1 MQLRE
6 LGGSAFQT
14 STRNIPAGPVTENH
28 PTIVCRFKCV
38 GQEDEDVEVPA
49 TRQKL
54 LVHVFRD
61 YRFGGNVGG
70 NSIQVAKT
78 TLVKTDTITTAWD
91 NLCSCNA
98 PEGGI
103 FVEADNTG
111 AAPSQN

>member
-1 MQLRE
+1 MSIIRSPILEDITIQK
-6 LGGSAFQT
+6 LGFCISEPD
-14 STRNIPAGPVTENH
+14 I
-28 PTIVCRFKCV
+28 IKCV

-61 YRFGGNVGG
+61 YRFGGNIGG

-78 TLVKTDTITTAWD
+78 TLVKTETITTAWD